1 MLKTIAGIFGT
12 GRTVMLCAGII
23 AAVFGLSAVFS
34 FTGAVSGWF
43 QKPAPSAN
51 IRTVITAVEACGEM
65 ITYRAYF
72 ESIADY
78 IDEGWV
84 WDKKFAV
91 IFGGTVDCGF
101 DMRKARAEIFEEER
115 RIEITLPHCRVL
127 RPNIDVK
134 SIRVYDEKGRVSLA
148 LQNKIIASSTEKI
161 EQRAADEWNVLV
173 RAEDN
178 AVKLYMDF
186 LKSFNYDVKVVFTDD
201 NSELSVPAGN
211 RPDKMKGGGV
221 LIVHNIPDNK
231 TK

>member
-1 MLKTIAGIFGT
+1 M
-12 GRTVMLCAGII
+12 
-23 AAVFGLSAVFS
+23 
-34 FTGAVSGWF
+34 
-43 QKPAPSAN
+43 
-51 IRTVITAVEACGEM
+51 
-65 ITYRAYF
+65 
-72 ESIADY
+72 
-78 IDEGWV
+78 

-101 DMRKARAEIFEEER
+101 DMRKAKAEVFEEER

-134 SIRVYDEKGRVSLA
+134 SIRVYDEKGRVSLT
-148 LQNKIIASSTEKI
+148 LQNEIIASSTEKI

-178 AVKLYMDF
+178 AVKLYKDF

-201 NSELSVPAGN
+201 NSELSVPTGN
-211 RPDKMKGGGV
+211 RADTMKGGGV

-231 TK
+231 TKEAE